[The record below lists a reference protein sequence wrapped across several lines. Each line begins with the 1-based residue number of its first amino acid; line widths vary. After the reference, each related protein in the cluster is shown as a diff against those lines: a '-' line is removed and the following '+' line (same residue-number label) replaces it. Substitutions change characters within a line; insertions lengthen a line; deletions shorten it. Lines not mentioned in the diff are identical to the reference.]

1 MSRARSLA
9 RADTTCATS
18 LRLTSSPARRW
29 RCAFSHP
36 LLAAGGLALPPELL
50 AAGTAYRVSL
60 GVLRPRR
67 AVRSRLRRPRRT
79 SQDDIPVSHFPGVP
93 FVKKMEYKAMKVD
106 DDDYITVLT
115 DDGDTRPIK
124 VSPVALEL
132 SNKIKE
138 MLKKEIDFY
147 VIVQQACGK
156 EQIMDIKIAASG
168 GSGVDFFDDKD

>member
-1 MSRARSLA
+1 M
-9 RADTTCATS
+9 
-18 LRLTSSPARRW
+18 
-29 RCAFSHP
+29 
-36 LLAAGGLALPPELL
+36 
-50 AAGTAYRVSL
+50 
-60 GVLRPRR
+60 
-67 AVRSRLRRPRRT
+67 
-79 SQDDIPVSHFPGVP
+79 PVSHFPGVP